1 MFANNGIMRITPA
14 HDLFSLQIAKDHKLP
29 IDHFAIDQDGNFT
42 KYAGDFAG
50 KNVEEFMENILQ
62 SVKNDIV
69 IFTSKTCGKCVALK
83 DMLLHTNVGN
93 VKMVDN
99 NDLPED
105 DLTKYNIKSLPTTV
119 FFKDGVAEEII
130 IGLIPISTYLSKVN
144 QIYGEKI

>member
-1 MFANNGIMRITPA
+1 MI
-14 HDLFSLQIAKDHKLP
+14 
-29 IDHFAIDQDGNFT
+29 
-42 KYAGDFAG
+42 
-50 KNVEEFMENILQ
+50 MENILQ

-93 VKMVDN
+93 VKMVDI

-105 DLTKYNIKSLPTTV
+105 ELTKYNIKSLPTTV